1 MYLRSRQTTPSEG
14 ARTTAPSVANGS
26 LEGAHLPC
34 HRYTR
39 QVLRPSITI
48 IETLYSDP
56 NNRFSSAESGKT
68 RPKTT
73 SSPTLPRS
81 ARSPTPPCCT
91 THSLEGTA
99 ASPSSPSTTSPPP
112 KSCVPRD
119 TTRLAARRP
128 RPSGRS
134 SRRRPGTPPPPT
146 PPLRCRPFQGDA
158 AGWVTRSDKS
168 TSRLH
173 HRLLH

>member
-1 MYLRSRQTTPSEG
+1 MPPIHKASYNSTLHLYIQSIRKFEY
-14 ARTTAPSVANGS
+14 VA
-26 LEGAHLPC
+26 
-34 HRYTR
+34 
-39 QVLRPSITI
+39 
-48 IETLYSDP
+48 TLFSDP
-56 NNRFSSAESGKT
+56 NYRFSLVESGKT
-68 RPKTT
+68 RPRTT

-99 ASPSSPSTTSPPP
+99 ASHSSPSTTSPPP
-112 KSCVPRD
+112 KSCAPRG

-134 SRRRPGTPPPPT
+134 SRRRPGTQQQPPPP
-146 PPLRCRPFQGDA
+146 PRCRPFQGDA
-158 AGWVTRSDKS
+158 AGTVTRPDKS

-173 HRLLH
+173 HRRLH